1 MVGVFTTDVVW
12 AEIGDRL
19 VAIDPSTTFVRY
31 APGELVDDTD
41 AARIDVAFLSHDLLP
56 RWAGSYLK
64 VCLEAP
70 STQWLHSLSAGVD
83 HPVFRAIIDRG
94 IRLTNS
100 SGAAG
105 PAIAHHVIMSLLALR
120 RDLAGFLADQS
131 ERAWRPRDL
140 GDVEATTVAVI
151 GMGPIGAETARL
163 AREFG
168 MRPIGVRR
176 SVRGDEPCETWT
188 FDRLPELLPMAEAIV
203 LAVPLSEDT
212 RQLLDRAA
220 FDLVRPG
227 CHLVNVGRGELVD
240 EEALVDALRTGQV
253 GAAALDVTTVEPL
266 PADSPLWSMPNVLI
280 TPHTSGATA
289 STRRRVHD
297 MFVAEFGHFVRGE
310 PFEREIQ

>member
-1 MVGVFTTDVVW
+1 VVGVFTTDAVW
-12 AEIGDRL
+12 DEIGERL
-19 VAIDPSTTFVRY
+19 VAIDPSTTLVRY
-31 APGELVDDTD
+31 VPGEHVDDAE

-64 VCLEAP
+64 VCLESP
-70 STQWLHSLSAGVD
+70 TTRWLHSLSAGVD

-120 RDLAGFLADQS
+120 RDLAGFLRDQS

-140 GDVEATTVAVI
+140 DDVEGTTVAVI
-151 GMGPIGAETARL
+151 GMGPIGEETARL
-163 AREFG
+163 AAAFG

-176 SVRGDEPCETWT
+176 VVRGDEPCETWT
-188 FDRLPELLPMAEAIV
+188 FDRLHELLPIADAIV
-203 LAVPLSEDT
+203 LAVPLTDDT
-212 RQLLDRAA
+212 RSLLDSAA
-220 FDLVRPG
+220 LGRLRPG

-240 EEALVDALRTGQV
+240 EEALIDALRTGQV

-266 PADSPLWSMPNVLI
+266 PEDSPLWSMPNVVI
-280 TPHTSGATA
+280 TPHTSGATT

-310 PFEREIQ
+310 PFEREIR